1 MDFPQ
6 QTNMKHLKR
15 ICSEIL
21 HYLLKMM
28 WNLVI
33 FLRRHTPMQKR
44 SLLTLFSLLVLL
56 IGMVIFPAAAQE
68 EEAPAPALVYDTP
81 EGYELTSSL
90 TNDNLRLESGEETIL
105 IFGPDSYSQV
115 LGNETFETDG
125 EELAFFLDRS
135 GFQVGDPLDSLV
147 DGPIAGTRVS
157 LSRRNQQGYA
167 YLMELSAGLR
177 AAVISL
183 HEGRGQVG
191 APPAD
196 VALVLGSIA
205 FPLNVV
211 QVLEYAGNFTT
222 LVAAIDA
229 AGLRETLSGEGPFTV
244 FAPTDDAFTELLGT
258 LNISA
263 DELLSSPLL
272 GDILLY
278 HVVAGSVDSTAAAEF
293 IDTSSIPTLL
303 EVNNIF
309 IFTGSSGNL
318 YINNTNVQITQT
330 DLAATNG
337 VVHVVDSVLLPQ
349 AAVDAFSGAEATEA
363 P

>member
-1 MDFPQ
+1 
-6 QTNMKHLKR
+6 
-15 ICSEIL
+15 
-21 HYLLKMM
+21 
-28 WNLVI
+28 
-33 FLRRHTPMQKR
+33 MQKR

-68 EEAPAPALVYDTP
+68 EEAPPAPALVYDTP

-157 LSRRNQQGYA
+157 LARRNQQGYA

-196 VALVLGSIA
+196 VAVVLGSIA

-211 QVLEYAGNFTT
+211 EVLERAGDFTT

-229 AGLRETLSGEGPFTV
+229 AGLRETLTGEGPFTI
-244 FAPTDDAFTELLGT
+244 FAPNDAAFTELLAT
-258 LNISA
+258 LNLSA

-278 HVVAGSVDSTAAAEF
+278 HVVAGSVDSTAVAEF
-293 IDTSSIPTLL
+293 VDTSSIPTLL

-318 YINNTNVQITQT
+318 YINNTNVQITET